1 MTISKEKKKEYSS
14 RYYEKHK
21 EDIKKKT
28 KERPSSICAR
38 EKYRSKPETKA
49 RNRANLLF
57 KTYGITVEEYE
68 RMLENQKHCCAGCGT
83 HQLELKQRLHVDHD
97 HETGVV
103 RGLLCGNCNRA
114 LGLVKDNPKTLQ
126 SLINYLGNQDE
137 C

>member
-1 MTISKEKKKEYSS
+1 MASKEKRKEYSS

-21 EDIKKKT
+21 EEVKKRT
-28 KERPSSICAR
+28 KEHPSCIKAR
-38 EKYRSKPETKA
+38 ENYRKKPETQA
-49 RNRANLLF
+49 LYRNNMLM
-57 KTYGITVEEYE
+57 KTYGITSEDYE
-68 RMLENQKHCCAGCGT
+68 RMLEEQEFCCAGCNT

-114 LGLVKDNPKTLQ
+114 LGLVKDNIKTLQ
-126 SLINYLGNQDE
+126 SLINYLGKQNE